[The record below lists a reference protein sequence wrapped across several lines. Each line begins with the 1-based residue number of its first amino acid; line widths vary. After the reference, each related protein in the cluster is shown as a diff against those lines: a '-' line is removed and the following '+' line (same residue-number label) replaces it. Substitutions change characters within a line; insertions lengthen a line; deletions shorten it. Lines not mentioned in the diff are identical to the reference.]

1 MKKGYVLAIVI
12 NDYVDSLN
20 SDISLFGANTFE
32 VHMYVRYAFE
42 NYRVERWNE
51 AIFEAKLFD
60 KVQQCQTLKRSQ
72 NLIKTKVLAY

>member
-42 NYRVERWNE
+42 NYRVER
-51 AIFEAKLFD
+51 
-60 KVQQCQTLKRSQ
+60 
-72 NLIKTKVLAY
+72 

>member
-32 VHMYVRYAFE
+32 VHMYDMHLKIIELRG
-42 NYRVERWNE
+42 RM
-51 AIFEAKLFD
+51 KLY
-60 KVQQCQTLKRSQ
+60 LKQ
-72 NLIKTKVLAY
+72 NFLIRCSNVKH

>member
-32 VHMYVRYAFE
+32 VHMYSNMHLKIIE
-42 NYRVERWNE
+42 VE
-51 AIFEAKLFD
+51 
-60 KVQQCQTLKRSQ
+60 
-72 NLIKTKVLAY
+72 